1 MKKQASAYYGIEEFA
16 TKEMAKQWETG
27 KELIFAAL
35 TRGGKKAYTKELA
48 KEIVEKY
55 KNKEVL

>member
-1 MKKQASAYYGIEEFA
+1 MKKQAGE
-16 TKEMAKQWETG
+16 
-27 KELIFAAL
+27 ELIFAAL
-35 TRGGKKAYTKELA
+35 TRGGKKAYTEEQA